1 MEERESTLED
11 KELSIL
17 NLRRKNVTLDNF
29 RFVLDHRVQQ
39 LMEERGPITQ
49 HVEGLEAHISAMY
62 DELEAEYYEKK
73 RQGQQLDSK
82 EMKIHTLGQE
92 AAALRGLLRE
102 REAYIASFKREL
114 STLVGFTTPKDL
126 EDAIKDAYH
135 KFVKDEAPRHKSKR
149 TEAVLKTKVPLPDRP
164 SPAVKDDAP
173 QVGQSVGVSAESMLS
188 SGAADLEIRN
198 QDHGHSPNNDRDNQQ
213 MNITELE
220 LRDALIEAHS
230 QRDCVQRA
238 AGNLKH
244 RLDIAKS
251 DAQRLQRVKL
261 GENSHLIKECNQL
274 RSENLT
280 LSREVNH
287 LRQVVKDHDAAS
299 AKRREKNR
307 SHERINYNAENGQDR
322 RSGENGQTVPPDAPP
337 RTQSLHSTIVTPGV
351 PSQVI
356 DPESQPLVKTS
367 SVLKSRGTTHRGS
380 TRSLNHVSEQDA
392 KMIQVS
398 Q

>member
-1 MEERESTLED
+1 MAAAQAELTAERENTADARGLVQTRNTKISRLEKRMDELKTSSHARNVLLTAEKVRNAKLEATLRHFKRHMEERESTLED

-238 AGNLKH
+238 AGSLKH

-261 GENSHLIKECNQL
+261 G
-274 RSENLT
+274 
-280 LSREVNH
+280 
-287 LRQVVKDHDAAS
+287 
-299 AKRREKNR
+299 
-307 SHERINYNAENGQDR
+307 
-322 RSGENGQTVPPDAPP
+322 
-337 RTQSLHSTIVTPGV
+337 
-351 PSQVI
+351 
-356 DPESQPLVKTS
+356 
-367 SVLKSRGTTHRGS
+367 
-380 TRSLNHVSEQDA
+380 
-392 KMIQVS
+392 
-398 Q
+398 